1 MLLAKPSDLISF
13 FFYSYFSLLLLLLC
27 SLQVRSAF
35 SFMPVSVTH
44 HHRRPS
50 TICSMEPSTIFFQP
64 TVSLTA
70 AAVEKAIAA
79 GEIEAEKNGWK
90 VTIAITDTSAPILV
104 KRCAGAFPASYNI
117 AVEKARTAVQFQK
130 KTGDLENAANV
141 ADGSS
146 RTALLSAPYVL
157 MRGGVPFFMNNICVG
172 AVGVSGVAPDQDEQ
186 VANAAVDALNQLMK
200 SKL

>member
-1 MLLAKPSDLISF
+1 
-13 FFYSYFSLLLLLLC
+13 
-27 SLQVRSAF
+27 
-35 SFMPVSVTH
+35 MPVSVTH
-44 HHRRPS
+44 HHRRPN
-50 TICSMEPSTIFFQP
+50 TICSMEPSTIFFQS
-64 TVSLTA
+64 TVSLTT

-157 MRGGVPFFMNNICVG
+157 MRGGVPIFMNNICVG

>member
-1 MLLAKPSDLISF
+1 MMLLSKPSV
-13 FFYSYFSLLLLLLC
+13 YSYLSLLLLFC
-27 SLQVRSAF
+27 SLQVGSAF
-35 SFMPVSVTH
+35 TFLKPVTKNID
-44 HHRRPS
+44 RKTN
-50 TICSMEPSTIFFQP
+50 TICSMVDPSTTFFQP
-64 TVSLTA
+64 TFCLTTA
-70 AAVEKAIAA
+70 AVDKAIAA

-90 VTIAITDTSAPILV
+90 VTIAVTDTSAPVLV
-104 KRCAGAFPASYNI
+104 KRCNGAFPASYNI
-117 AVEKARTAVQFQK
+117 AVEKAKTAVQFQK

-141 ADGSS
+141 SDGSS

-157 MRGGVPFFMNNICVG
+157 MRGGVPIFVNNMCVG

>member
-1 MLLAKPSDLISF
+1 MLLAKPSAAISV
-13 FFYSYFSLLLLLLC
+13 YSYLTLLLC
-27 SLQVRSAF
+27 SLLIKSAF
-35 SFMPVSVTH
+35 TFVPVAH
-44 HHRRPS
+44 HHRPN
-50 TICSMEPSTIFFQP
+50 TICSMDPSTFFQP
-64 TVSLTA
+64 TVSLTT
-70 AAVEKAIAA
+70 AAVEKAISA

-90 VTIAITDTSAPILV
+90 VTIAITDTSAPIMV
-104 KRCAGAFPASYNI
+104 KRCNGAFPASYNV

-130 KTGDLENAANV
+130 KTGDLEKSANV
-141 ADGSS
+141 SDGNS

-157 MRGGVPFFMNNICVG
+157 MRGGVPIFINNLCVG